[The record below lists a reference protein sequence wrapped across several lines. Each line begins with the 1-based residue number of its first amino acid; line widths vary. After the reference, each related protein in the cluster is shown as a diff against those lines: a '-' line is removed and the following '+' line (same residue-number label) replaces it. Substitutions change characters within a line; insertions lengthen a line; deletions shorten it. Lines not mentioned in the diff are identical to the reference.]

1 MKAALQTSPL
11 SSSRPDFEGLLVQCP
26 VCKTAMRCV
35 SADGMRADCDTCSFA
50 MHQHNGIWQALPAG
64 RLEHFAQFIRDYE
77 SIRNAEGRS
86 SLSATYYLGLPYA
99 DYSGHNSAQW
109 AIRARTYTYLSQRI
123 LEPLARSQGFRR
135 ILDIGAGNG
144 WMSYRLAQL
153 GLQPVAVD
161 LLVNDEDGLG
171 AARHYQDALPQ
182 MFPRFQA
189 ESTNLPFASEQ
200 FDCVI
205 FNASFHYTEDY
216 RRSVEEALR
225 CMRVGGMLIIA
236 DSPWYAKDESGKQMV
251 AERHALFAD
260 RFGTASDSIRSLDY
274 LTDEHLRYLEAAL
287 DIRWKFHSPYYG
299 IQWALRPLKA
309 KLLGRREPS
318 RFRIYCA
325 RKAA

>member
-1 MKAALQTSPL
+1 MNTPLLTSPL
-11 SSSRPDFEGLLVQCP
+11 LNRSSDFAGLLVQCP
-26 VCKTAMRCV
+26 LCKAAMRYV
-35 SADGMRADCDTCSFA
+35 ATEGMRAECDACFFA
-50 MHQHNGIWQALPAG
+50 MPQHNGIWRALPVE
-64 RLEHFAQFIRDYE
+64 RLDHFAQFIRDYE
-77 SIRNAEGRS
+77 SIRTAEGRS
-86 SLSATYYLGLPYA
+86 SLSAAYYLGLPYA
-99 DYSGHNSAQW
+99 DRTGHNSAQW

-123 LEPLARSQGFRR
+123 LEPLAQSQGFRR
-135 ILDIGAGNG
+135 ILDLGAGNG

-189 ESTNLPFASEQ
+189 ESTNLPFVSDQ

-251 AERHALFAD
+251 AERHALFAK

-274 LTDEHLRYLEAAL
+274 LTDERLRYLEVAL

-309 KLLGRREPS
+309 KLQGRREPS